1 MHIDPSTLTPLTW
14 FWLAEII
21 WFELPSSQAICLFA
35 SDLDFTT
42 FSSRK
47 NWDLWPHNRGNSV
60 DMMTFGPRPHVD
72 WWQWNFSW
80 SSNYKHD
87 HQAYVHDMCRLTRS
101 KSTLT
106 VDQRPYSFTQFW
118 PNNLTSAI
126 CWAIYSTD
134 TLNRADECHLI
145 DTRKNYCLAIEPL
158 RGD

>member
-42 FSSRK
+42 CSSRK

-87 HQAYVHDMCRLTRS
+87 HQDLALLACMICVGWQDPNPRWLLTNV
-101 KSTLT
+101 LT
-106 VDQRPYSFTQFW
+106 VLPNFDRTTW
-118 PNNLTSAI
+118 PLLFVGLFIPQTPWIEQMSATWLTHESIIA
-126 CWAIYSTD
+126 
-134 TLNRADECHLI
+134 
-145 DTRKNYCLAIEPL
+145 L
-158 RGD
+158 R